1 MAQNVTV
8 AGASYT
14 DVPSVE
20 LPKTGG
26 GTASFRDTSDATA
39 AQANVQLGY
48 SAYGASGKL
57 NGTGASTITGTYT
70 ANTKTLA
77 ISTSN
82 ITAAWFGAHNMEF
95 LYEAQ
100 WSKKLNEASNWST
113 LTPSTTDQKLT
124 WVTSYTST
132 AAANATFDRYGSGY
146 HSGTAMDYGVYNYI
160 WLCDAF
166 IKYVYTTDESTLG
179 MTHVFQS
186 AAVSAMHW
194 GARPRTSSGSI
205 IVPSTT
211 TYGAYANVNI
221 ACNMTLY
228 RTAANVQTLTNN
240 STYGVGL
247 ALVAPSMNSTS
258 TRTPSYFNLR
268 TPTVSIRGHDTY
280 MKVAAFNY
288 LDADKTTANMRI
300 RIYRVPVADGLYTY
314 ENMRLLDMMQSC
326 AFPAEVI

>member
-8 AGASYT
+8 AGASYQ

-39 AQANVQLGY
+39 AQGNVQLGY

-70 ANTKTLA
+70 ANTKTLT
-77 ISTSN
+77 ISASN
-82 ITAAWFGAHNMEF
+82 ITASWFGGLNLEF
-95 LYEAQ
+95 LYEAR

-113 LTPSTTDQKLT
+113 LTPTTAAQNLT

-132 AAANATFDRYGSGY
+132 ANANATFDRYGNGY
-146 HSGTAMDYGVYNYI
+146 HNGETLNFGTYNYI

-179 MTHVFQS
+179 MTHVFQN
-186 AAVSAMHW
+186 AAESAMHW
-194 GARPRTSSGSI
+194 GARPRTSSGNI
-205 IVPSTT
+205 IIPSTT
-211 TYGAYANVNI
+211 TYGSYANVNL

-240 STYGVGL
+240 TTYGVGL
-247 ALVAPSMNSTS
+247 GLVAPSMNSTS
-258 TRTPSYFNLR
+258 TRTPSYFNIR

-280 MKVAAFNY
+280 MNLNAYNY
-288 LDADKTTANMRI
+288 LDADKTTANLRV
-300 RIYRVPVADGLYTY
+300 RIYRVPVAYGDYTLQ
-314 ENMRLLDMMQSC
+314 NLRLLDMAQSC
-326 AFPAEVI
+326 TFPAEVI